1 MRKLLTALA
10 ACLLVLTACDDGG
23 PSAEENP
30 KDAVTTALESLS
42 EAEGMTVTLSL
53 VADAS
58 DLVELSEGSLTEEQ
72 ADQIVESSITVAG
85 NNAENVEDSQ
95 AEVTADVA
103 GVDNAVEIRVVGSTL
118 YARAEVEALA
128 DTFGADTSQLDAVA
142 QQASAQG
149 MDFVGPA
156 LEGEWI
162 GLEGLDQLTQAAGVS
177 QELTDQQRKLQRELV
192 NALEQSSRM
201 SFEGSDD
208 AGDHVVATISVRDAY
223 EGFAEAMQGLG
234 QAGAPLPPTSQI
246 PDENVQVD
254 LWVDGGELTQVEFD
268 FLQLA
273 RFADEPVDVPD
284 GRLALRL
291 ELEQGEVS
299 VEAPE
304 DAVTVD
310 VQQLM
315 QGFLGGMGGEELQPE
330 TDLGTGGGGG
340 GGGTDAIC
348 KSIAEQLK
356 GQPKA
361 TVDQAIEQLRDQCP
375 DLESQ
380 ISG

>member
-10 ACLLVLTACDDGG
+10 ACALVLSACADDG

-30 KDAVTTALESLS
+30 KDAVTNALDNLS
-42 EAEGMTVTLSL
+42 QAEGMTVTVSL
-53 VADAS
+53 AADAS
-58 DLVELSEGSLTEEQ
+58 QLVELSEGEISEEQ
-72 ADQIVESSITVAG
+72 ANQIVESSITFAG

-95 AEVTADVA
+95 AEITADVA
-103 GVDNAVEIRVVGSTL
+103 GVDNAVELRVVGSTL

-149 MDFVGPA
+149 MDFVEPA
-156 LEGEWI
+156 LQGEWI
-162 GLEGLDQLTQAAGVS
+162 GLEGLDQLSQAAGVS
-177 QELTDQQRKLQRELV
+177 QELTAQQRKLQNELV
-192 NALEQSSRM
+192 DALERSSRM

-208 AGDHVVATISVRDAY
+208 VGDHVVATISLRDAY
-223 EGFAEAMQGLG
+223 EGFAEAMQSLG
-234 QAGAPLPPTSQI
+234 QAGAQMPPTSQV
-246 PDENVQVD
+246 PDEDVSVD
-254 LWVDGGELTQVEFD
+254 LWVDGDQLTQIELDV
-268 FLQLA
+268 LQFA

-284 GRLALRL
+284 GRIALRL
-291 ELEQGEVS
+291 ALEEGEVS

-315 QGFLGGMGGEELQPE
+315 QGFLGGMGTE
-330 TDLGTGGGGG
+330 TDTGTEPAEGDGGGA
-340 GGGTDAIC
+340 GGTEAIC
-348 KSIAEQLK
+348 RQIADQLK

-361 TVDQAIEQLRDQCP
+361 TVQQAIEQLRDQCP